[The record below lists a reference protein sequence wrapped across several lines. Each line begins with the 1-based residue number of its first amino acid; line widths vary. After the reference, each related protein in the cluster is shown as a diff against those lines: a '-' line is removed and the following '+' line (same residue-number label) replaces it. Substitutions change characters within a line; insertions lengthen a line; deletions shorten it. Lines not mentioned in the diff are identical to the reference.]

1 MSTRTLDR
9 RGFAAFCLCALLI
22 AGCGATPHRASL
34 QAAPDPQLEP
44 VLDLAKAQVRE
55 TLEPWVLAGNVT
67 WYDGALQPIAFDAI
81 PTTARCTLQSPLA
94 EWLDASGEWKRL
106 PTSTPIRVVM
116 SQTIATPDFRGMT
129 VQAAR
134 DRAAAVGLT
143 LEFLR
148 DGQPDPDPDPQ
159 AVVQNNVSK
168 NPPFS
173 KIQVGGTVG
182 LVIVGVGQLEGG
194 GDGD

>member
-1 MSTRTLDR
+1 MSTSALDR
-9 RGFAAFCLCALLI
+9 RGLAAFCIAALLL
-22 AGCGATPHRASL
+22 AGCGATPPYASF
-34 QAAPDPQLEP
+34 QASTDPQLEP
-44 VLDLAKAQVRE
+44 VLDMAKAEVRQK
-55 TLEPWVLAGNVT
+55 LEPWVLAGNVT
-67 WYDGALQPIAFDAI
+67 WYDGALQQVAFGDI
-81 PTTARCTLQSPLA
+81 PSSARCTLQSPLA

-116 SQTIATPDFRGMT
+116 SQTLATPDFRGMT

-143 LEFLR
+143 LEFFR

-159 AVVQNNVSK
+159 AIVQNNVSA
-168 NPPFS
+168 NPPFT

-182 LVIVGVGQLEGG
+182 LVIVGLGQLEAGG
-194 GDGD
+194 SDD